1 MVDLE
6 AQINDAQLGRLGRP
20 GRRPRSGLLL
30 LAARVVVLRS
40 AHGDGWEETP
50 KPLSTN
56 HLPPETLERPT
67 HGSAAAG
74 ARQLPLRR

>member
-30 LAARVVVLRS
+30 LAARVSGAPFR
-40 AHGDGWEETP
+40 TRRR
-50 KPLSTN
+50 
-56 HLPPETLERPT
+56 PETLERPT